1 MARQTKARD
10 RSPRRKRGKDA
21 SEALSGLNLDFSESP
36 TTWKFLNDDSFVRG
50 LMGPVGSG
58 KTFASLAE
66 VMLRAVKQPPSPV
79 DNVRYT
85 RFAVIRN
92 SYPELRTTTIKTWQ
106 EIFPENVWGPMRWSP
121 PITHHIQLPERNGVP
136 GLDCEVIFL
145 ALDQPRDVRKLL
157 SLELTGGFIDEARE
171 LPKAVVDG
179 LTSRVGRYPTKKH
192 GGCPWRGVWMST
204 NPMDSDHWW
213 HELAEKNPVRGK
225 FPWKFYKQPGGVVEG
240 TKEHADAIY
249 SANKYWIN
257 NPDAENINNLP
268 LGYYEQQLAGKS
280 LDWIECYAG
289 AKYVY
294 VQDGK
299 PVWHEFS
306 DSLMSYEVEI
316 EPELPVHIGLDF
328 GLTPAAVF
336 GQKMRN
342 GRWHIVHELVAFSMG
357 LERFAH
363 HLMADIQQKFGKS
376 EVFIWGDPA
385 GMKRDEIFEVT
396 AFEHL
401 RTLGLR
407 AQPTASNDFMVR
419 REAGAMPMNRLIDG
433 KPGLLVARDCVRT
446 RKALAGGYHFKR
458 VAVGAGQ
465 ERFRDAPNKN
475 EHSHVGD
482 AYGYLMLGGGE
493 HRVLTR
499 NPNGRPQ
506 FKQLQANM
514 EFDVF

>member
-1 MARQTKARD
+1 MSRAERATD
-10 RSPRRKRGKDA
+10 RSRRRGKVKP
-21 SEALSGLNLDFSESP
+21 EALTGLSLDFSESP
-36 TTWKFLNDDSFVRG
+36 TVWKFLQDDSFVRG

-66 VMLRAVKQPPSPV
+66 VILRAVKQPPSPI
-79 DNVRYT
+79 DGVRYS

-106 EIFPENVWGPMRWSP
+106 EIFPENTWGQMRWSP
-121 PITHHIQLPERNGVP
+121 PITHHIKLPPRDGAA

-213 HELAEKNPVRGK
+213 PNLAEKNPIRGK
-225 FPWKFYKQPGGVVEG
+225 YPWKFYKQPGGVLEG
-240 TKEHADAIY
+240 TKEHEDVIFAAG
-249 SANKYWIN
+249 KYWIN
-257 NPDAENINNLP
+257 NPNAENVNNLP
-268 LGYYEQQLAGKS
+268 KGYYEQQLAGKT
-280 LDWIECYAG
+280 LDWIQCYAG
-289 AKYVY
+289 AQYVY

-306 DSLMSYEVEI
+306 DSLMSGDVEI
-316 EPELPVHIGLDF
+316 EPTLPVHIGLDF

-336 GQKMRN
+336 GQKLPN
-342 GRWHIVHELVAFSMG
+342 GRWNVVHELVAFDMG
-357 LERFAH
+357 LERFCH
-363 HLMADIQQKFGKS
+363 HLMADIQTHFPKND
-376 EVFIWGDPA
+376 VMIWGDPA
-385 GMKRDEIFEVT
+385 GVKRDEIFEVT
-396 AFEHL
+396 AFDHL
-401 RTLGLR
+401 QTLGLR
-407 AQPTASNDFMVR
+407 AKPTASNDFMVR

-433 KPGLLVARDCVRT
+433 KPGLIVSNKCHKVR
-446 RKALAGGYHFKR
+446 KSLAGGYHFKR
-458 VAVGAGQ
+458 VAMGGGQ
-465 ERFRDAPNKN
+465 ERFKDAPNKN

-493 HRVLTR
+493 HRAMTKNYL
-499 NPNGRPQ
+499 GRSQ
-506 FKQLQANM
+506 FKQSVASM
-514 EFDVF
+514 DFDVF